1 MFKLF
6 TRQLSS
12 SLTYRTIQDTV
23 LNLISFCTVQYS
35 RSHSLDKKNMWNR
48 FRSNFQMTSFTF
60 GSGGGVLSLL
70 HPGSPV
76 FPPPSIEMENALR
89 RAVMTAAFT
98 GAGAVPVWNLFWM
111 FCKSDIVLIT
121 VVFMCSNSKTM
132 LRFKSSSSSSS
143 LFRRTT
149 GLSQICFGDLLITLA
164 CVGFTCG
171 FTLYDCMNLCVAPL
185 KPLLIFLIFFA
196 LLTYNFFLLK
206 NVRWTCL
213 KTHTSPGMNISCL
226 ISLSS
231 CHTSCG
237 LSGSRPLKL
246 FYEQCSKRVTFHL
259 PSHIGEVALR
269 ERKESVGTAHNL
281 CRKKFEPKRERERET
296 TLFFSTLSFFCRFFA
311 NAKRKVFSSSL
322 PPSLHPIFHLGK
334 RGRRRRRM

>member
-1 MFKLF
+1 
-6 TRQLSS
+6 
-12 SLTYRTIQDTV
+12 
-23 LNLISFCTVQYS
+23 
-35 RSHSLDKKNMWNR
+35 
-48 FRSNFQMTSFTF
+48 MTSFTF

-70 HPGSPV
+70 HPGSPL

-98 GAGAVPVWNLFWM
+98 GASAVPVWNLFWM
-111 FCKSDIVLIT
+111 FCKSDIVLVT
-121 VVFMCSNSKTM
+121 ACFGFMSSNSKTM

-149 GLSQICFGDLLITLA
+149 GLSQISFGDLLITLA
-164 CVGFTCG
+164 CVGFTWG
-171 FTLYDCMNLCVAPL
+171 FSLYDCMNLCVAPL

-196 LLTYNFFLLK
+196 LLTYDFFLLK
-206 NVRWTCL
+206 NVCWTCL

-246 FYEQCSKRVTFHL
+246 FYEQCSKRVTSHL
-259 PSHIGEVALR
+259 PTHIGEVALG

-281 CRKKFEPKRERERET
+281 CRKKFWAKERDYS
-296 TLFFSTLSFFCRFFA
+296 LFFHSLLFLPFFR
-311 NAKRKVFSSSL
+311 
-322 PPSLHPIFHLGK
+322 
-334 RGRRRRRM
+334 